1 MIDHVWT
8 VVCSR
13 AVIDRESNNVSLQN
27 IIEQINIRGEPIP
40 DTVIAVQLEVV
51 TLWVRADFDVPSQA
65 TTRLT
70 FLSPFGNVLGSFGSD
85 IDLSEY
91 ERFRARAKFEAL
103 PMPEPGHYAFRM
115 EFKNKGESEWHE
127 VATIPLKIVFVSP
140 ETEPEQAGE

>member
-27 IIEQINIRGEPIP
+27 IIDQINIRGEPIP
-40 DTVIAVQLEVV
+40 DSVVAVQVEVM
-51 TLWVRADFDVPSQA
+51 TSWVRADFDVPSQA

-70 FLSPFGNVLGSFGSD
+70 FLSPSGNVLGSFESD

-91 ERFRARAKFEAL
+91 ERFRARAKFGGL
-103 PMPEPGHYAFRM
+103 PMPEPGRYTFRM
-115 EFKNKGESEWHE
+115 ELKNKGGSEWHE
-127 VATIPLKIVFVSP
+127 VATIPLKIVFGSP
-140 ETEPEQAGE
+140 ETGPEQAGE

>member
-40 DTVIAVQLEVV
+40 DRVVAVQLEVV

-70 FLSPFGNVLGSFGSD
+70 VLSPSGNVLGSFESD
-85 IDLSEY
+85 IDVSEY
-91 ERFRARAKFEAL
+91 ERFRARVKFEGL
-103 PMPEPGHYAFRM
+103 LMPELGRYAFRT
-115 EFKNKGESEWHE
+115 ELKNKGESEWHE

-140 ETEPEQAGE
+140 EREPEQARE

>member
-40 DTVIAVQLEVV
+40 DRVVAVQLEVV

-70 FLSPFGNVLGSFGSD
+70 VLSPSGNVLGSFESD
-85 IDLSEY
+85 TDVSEY
-91 ERFRARAKFEAL
+91 ERFRSRVKFEGL
-103 PMPEPGHYAFRM
+103 LMPEPGRYAFRM
-115 EFKNKGESEWHE
+115 ELKNKGESEWHE

-140 ETEPEQAGE
+140 EREPEQARE

>member
-27 IIEQINIRGEPIP
+27 IIDQINIRGEPIP
-40 DTVIAVQLEVV
+40 DSVVAVQVEVV
-51 TLWVRADFDVPSQA
+51 TSWVRADFDVPSQA

-70 FLSPFGNVLGSFGSD
+70 FLSPSGNVLGSFESD

-91 ERFRARAKFEAL
+91 ERFRARAKFEGL
-103 PMPEPGHYAFRM
+103 PMPEPGRYAFRM
-115 EFKNKGESEWHE
+115 ELKNIGGSEWHE
-127 VATIPLKIVFVSP
+127 VATIPLKIVFGSP